1 MFHEATPILFLDQL
15 DSFSYNIIHQ
25 IQGLVGDHVRVEVV
39 RYDDNQLWDNLS
51 TAALKSYG
59 GIVVGPGPGKPS
71 DYPKISELLARS
83 LGELPVLGICLGMQI
98 MGEMLGYSVGEAPMA
113 VHGKQRMMIH
123 SGTRV
128 FQGMESPMAIG
139 RYHSLCV
146 QIQGSPALDALPCIL
161 KPTSNSLV
169 GRTMK
174 TKDNIAYCAD
184 FSDVQIE
191 LIGVCE
197 QLPMAMCVPGLKWD
211 AVQFHPES
219 VLTPKGDIVMR
230 NWLQF
235 LTD

>member
-1 MFHEATPILFLDQL
+1 
-15 DSFSYNIIHQ
+15 
-25 IQGLVGDHVRVEVV
+25 
-39 RYDDNQLWDNLS
+39 
-51 TAALKSYG
+51 
-59 GIVVGPGPGKPS
+59 
-71 DYPKISELLARS
+71 
-83 LGELPVLGICLGMQI
+83 
-98 MGEMLGYSVGEAPMA
+98 
-113 VHGKQRMMIH
+113 
-123 SGTRV
+123 
-128 FQGMESPMAIG
+128 
-139 RYHSLCV
+139 
-146 QIQGSPALDALPCIL
+146 
-161 KPTSNSLV
+161 
-169 GRTMK
+169 MK